1 MSPRT
6 RLRTVLQ
13 TDREAR
19 LEEGVWR
26 IRCLHCRHALHLAQT
41 GEPLDGGTLEH
52 IVPRSWFGRRAAAHL
67 TANLHGPDDPR
78 NLALACARCNQQK
91 GKGPDARGPE
101 DARAQEI
108 VSALLEQRARR
119 YLTPPPLPAR
129 RHGSA

>member
-1 MSPRT
+1 MAPRA

-19 LEEGVWR
+19 LEEGTWR
-26 IRCLHCRHALHLAQT
+26 IRCLHCRHTLHLSEA

-52 IVPRSWFGRRAAAHL
+52 IVPRSWFAKRAAAHL
-67 TANLHGPDDPR
+67 TANLQGPDDPR

-101 DARAQEI
+101 DLRAQE
-108 VSALLEQRARR
+108 VVAALLEQRARR
-119 YLTPPPLPAR
+119 YLIPPPPPALR
-129 RHGSA
+129 PGRA